1 MIQFPLAPSLHGGGV
16 CHRCMFGGSLFFL
29 MFHGILWNMKRHVLC
44 LLPLDSFF
52 QNCFCIVIVKCQEH
66 GKVHANLLV
75 SSKESHVRESFGVS
89 SAWIIALDRT
99 AHSTYLGKVNGFQL
113 FTLLVLHAKI
123 GNLTHLLKEARVTE
137 VERVVKCSSI
147 YFVVVSSKAEA
158 IEGIPDRMHSVSSPK
173 NVAGNPRSSFD
184 ERHSIFSLLNIAP
197 NIRR

>member
-1 MIQFPLAPSLHGGGV
+1 
-16 CHRCMFGGSLFFL
+16 
-29 MFHGILWNMKRHVLC
+29 MKRHVLC
-44 LLPLDSFF
+44 LLPFSCLFHDSF
-52 QNCFCIVIVKCQEH
+52 CIIIVQSQEH
-66 GKVHANLLV
+66 GKVHANLLIG
-75 SSKESHVRESFGVS
+75 SKESHVGESFGVP
-89 SAWIIALDRT
+89 APWIITPDQRAHT
-99 AHSTYLGKVNGFQL
+99 ADLGKDYQFQL

-158 IEGIPDRMHSVSSPK
+158 MEGIPDLMHSVSSPK